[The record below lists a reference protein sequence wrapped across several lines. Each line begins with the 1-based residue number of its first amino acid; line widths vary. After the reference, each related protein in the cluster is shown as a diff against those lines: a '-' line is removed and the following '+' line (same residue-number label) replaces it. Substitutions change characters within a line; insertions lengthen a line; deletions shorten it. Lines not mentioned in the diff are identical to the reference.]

1 MTPIGSL
8 PSALQGWQNFYV
20 LTGTAAATLTGLM
33 FVAVTFGAGLV
44 TKETAAAARAFL
56 DPTYIHFVQV
66 LFTACL
72 VLIPTMGPTL
82 LGALL
87 IGMGAL
93 RLLGLFWIYARYREA
108 HRRGNSD
115 IELSDW
121 LSAIVAP
128 LGIHGLFVLTGV
140 GFLRREP
147 VALGG
152 LAVVTLGLLAIGIY
166 GAWELVVWMALA
178 VGERRREG
186 RVGSGQVGRASPD
199 GSALA
204 SAEGELPAQERDR
217 VGPP

>member
-1 MTPIGSL
+1 MTPIASL
-8 PSALQGWQNFYV
+8 PSALQGWQNFYA

-72 VLIPTMGPTL
+72 LVIPTMGPTL

-87 IGMGAL
+87 IPMGAL

-128 LGIHGLFVLTGV
+128 LLTHGLLVVTGV
-140 GFLRREP
+140 GFLLHD
-147 VALGG
+147 ALALSG
-152 LAVVTLGLLAIGIY
+152 LAIVTLSLLAIGIY

-178 VGERRREG
+178 VGERRR
-186 RVGSGQVGRASPD
+186 GSGVGAGEAGQASPD

-204 SAEGELPAQERDR
+204 SAAGKVPERK
-217 VGPP
+217 GGLE